1 MALPVGCPWA
11 LLVVSMALPMAP
23 PHVCPLLGIRFS
35 ICCEDGVQ
43 MRRMTREEAFA
54 NLIVPMDWEG
64 NVVRRVERRVH
75 RRPLPPIATGLR
87 ELLAWHVYYIL

>member
-11 LLVVSMALPMAP
+11 LLVVSMALPMA

-54 NLIVPMDWEG
+54 NLIVPYEPQ
-64 NVVRRVERRVH
+64 
-75 RRPLPPIATGLR
+75 RRPLPPIATGLND
-87 ELLAWHVYYIL
+87 LLARHVAYSIG